1 MNNLEEKFASL
12 LSGIRDFIRTEVL
25 PLEPEFLHRP
35 FRELLPTLGE
45 KRRRVKELGLWAP
58 QLPAEYGGLG
68 LTLSEFAHVSEELGR
83 TPLGHYLFNC
93 QAPDAGNLEV
103 LIAHATPDQKEA
115 YLLPLARGEVRS
127 CFSMTEPEHPGSN
140 PVWMST
146 TAVRDGD
153 DYVINGHKWFTS
165 AADGAAF
172 AVVMAVTDA
181 EAPRPHKRASQI
193 IVPTDTPGFRIVR
206 NVSVMGHEGS
216 DYASHAEVVYENC
229 RVPPEPAGRA
239 WAKAFASRRSVWGRG
254 ASTTVCAGSASASAP
269 SS

>member
-1 MNNLEEKFASL
+1 MNTPEGKLASL
-12 LSGIRDFIRTEVL
+12 LSDIRDFIREEAL
-25 PLEPEFLHRP
+25 PLEAEFLRGR
-35 FRELLPTLGE
+35 FRDLLPALAE
-45 KRRRVKELGLWAP
+45 KRQRVKELGLWAP
-58 QLPAEYGGLG
+58 QLPRELGGLG
-68 LTLSEFAHVSEELGR
+68 LKLTEFAHVSEELGR

-103 LIAHATPDQKEA
+103 LHAHATPAQREA

-146 TAVRDGD
+146 TAVREGGE
-153 DYVINGHKWFTS
+153 YVINGHKWFTS

-172 AVVMAVTDA
+172 AIVMAVTAPEA
-181 EAPRPHKRASQI
+181 ESRTRRASQI

-216 DYASHAEVVYENC
+216 DYASHAEVVYEDC
-229 RVPPEPAGRA
+229 RVPVE
-239 WAKAFASRRSVWGRG
+239 
-254 ASTTVCAGSASASAP
+254 
-269 SS
+269 